1 MLKYNFTVKF
11 YHKMKIQCKWKWQI
25 SRKEKWAHFKKIRAQ
40 KDRDNKRGEERRKR
54 RNEWKKC
61 MEKRKAGHKKM
72 ETRWEMKT
80 RLRRRWRMWIEE
92 NEYKWKEKRRTIST
106 NQKEKR
112 GVLRWE
118 AKNTWEKSK
127 ADNSKARKKLHETMT
142 GLQWRV
148 SAALDWITL
157 ICAYCNA
164 LKQKD
169 ALTGIYL

>member
-1 MLKYNFTVKF
+1 
-11 YHKMKIQCKWKWQI
+11 
-25 SRKEKWAHFKKIRAQ
+25 
-40 KDRDNKRGEERRKR
+40 
-54 RNEWKKC
+54 
-61 MEKRKAGHKKM
+61 
-72 ETRWEMKT
+72 
-80 RLRRRWRMWIEE
+80 MWIEE
-92 NEYKWKEKRRTIST
+92 NEYKWKEKRKQSAQIKRR
-106 NQKEKR
+106 KE
-112 GVLRWE
+112 GLRWE

-127 ADNSKARKKLHETMT
+127 ADNSKARKKLHEAMT